1 MLNYYP
7 TAQWKRES
15 YYGVVQEKA
24 AGKVI
29 RNIYLKTPRPV
40 KGEAFFDAVEEI
52 HNIMK
57 VKS

>member
-40 KGEAFFDAVEEI
+40 KGEAFQDAVKEI

-57 VKS
+57 GK